1 LKVEF
6 VREENRNLIL
16 AIVLSL
22 LVFLGWDYFVTRPQ
36 ALKQK
41 AVAEAQAKLRKP
53 SATATTA
60 DVGATPVASA
70 ASAVQSREAAIGL
83 GRRIN
88 IKSTT
93 LQGSINLKGARL
105 DDLVMVKH
113 RETIK
118 KDSSA
123 VVLLSPSGTQH
134 PYFLEAGWLGQNMRL
149 PDSNSIWTADKAE
162 LTPTKPVT
170 LSWNNGAGL
179 IFTQKIALD
188 EQYLFTVT
196 QSVINRSAAPVTLA
210 AYGLISRTKPAKLEG
225 GYTVHEGAIGAFGK
239 LVEVD
244 YDEVGVSGPED
255 VPVEDMRGGRGWFGF
270 TDKYWLTALIGTDGT
285 AMEAN
290 VRNPDA
296 AAVRYQAELKFAPQ
310 TIAPGKVGATDLRLF
325 AGAKEVAVI
334 NAYQSSL
341 KLFKFD
347 YAIDWGWYPFLTKPF
362 FSVLHWLYTL
372 FNNFGVAIICLTLI
386 VKAIMFPLA
395 YKGYKSMARMKLV
408 QPKIKELQARYKDDK
423 AAMQKAQI
431 ELFAKEK
438 INPIGGCLPLLPQ
451 IPVFYALYKVLF
463 ISLEMRHQ
471 PFALWIKD
479 LSAPDPLTPV
489 NLFGLLPFTPPIF
502 LAIGVLP
509 ILYAITFHFQMKLQ
523 PQTGLDPAQ
532 QQVFKFMPWIFMF
545 MFASFSA
552 GLVLYWT
559 VSNILSI
566 IQQWALMKMDE
577 KSETNV
583 KPAAT

>member
-1 LKVEF
+1 VGEN
-6 VREENRNLIL
+6 NRNMIL

-22 LVFLGWDYFVTRPQ
+22 IVFLGWDYFVMRPQ

-53 SATATTA
+53 SAASAEVGAAPVAGATTTLQSRDA
-60 DVGATPVASA
+60 VVAS
-70 ASAVQSREAAIGL
+70 GN
-83 GRRIN
+83 RIT
-88 IKSTT
+88 IKSAT

-105 DDLVMVKH
+105 DDLTMIKH

-118 KDSSA
+118 KNAPA
-123 VVLLSPSGTQH
+123 VTLLSPSGTRH
-134 PYFLEAGWLGQNMRL
+134 PYFLEAGWLGQNMKL
-149 PDSNSIWTADKAE
+149 PDANSVWTADSAQ
-162 LTPTKPVT
+162 LTPTTPVT

-179 IFTQKIALD
+179 TFVQKISLD
-188 EQYLFTVT
+188 TRYLFTVT
-196 QSVINRSAAPVTLA
+196 QSVVNRSAAPATVA
-210 AYGLISRTKPAKLEG
+210 SYGLVSRTKPDKLEG
-225 GYTVHEGAIGAFGK
+225 GYTVHEGAIGAFSK
-239 LVEVD
+239 LLEID
-244 YDEVGVSGPED
+244 YDEIATTGPED
-255 VPVEDMRGGRGWFGF
+255 QAAEELRGNRGWFGF
-270 TDKYWLTALIGTDGT
+270 TDKYWLTALINTSAATVD
-285 AMEAN
+285 AN
-290 VRNPDA
+290 VRNPDGA
-296 AAVRYQAELKFAPQ
+296 GVRYQAELKFAAT
-310 TIAPGKVGATDLRLF
+310 TIAPGKIGSTTLQMF
-325 AGAKEVAVI
+325 AGAKEVETI
-334 NAYQSSL
+334 NAYEKSL
-341 KLFKFD
+341 GLFKFD

-362 FSVLHWLYTL
+362 FSLLHWLYGIL
-372 FNNFGVAIICLTLI
+372 GNFGVAIIVLTLI
-386 VKAIMFPLA
+386 VKAVMFPLA
-395 YKGYKSMARMKLV
+395 YKGYHSMAKMKLI
-408 QPKIKELQARYKDDK
+408 QPKIKALQERYKDDK

-431 ELFAKEK
+431 ELFSKEK
-438 INPIGGCLPLLPQ
+438 INPVGGCLPLLPQ

-489 NLFGLLPFTPPIF
+489 NLFGLLPFTPPLF

-532 QQVFKFMPWIFMF
+532 QQIFKFMPWIFMF

-566 IQQWALMKMDE
+566 LQQWALMRMDE
-577 KSETNV
+577 KKQANA
-583 KPAAT
+583 KPAAS

>member
-1 LKVEF
+1 VGEN
-6 VREENRNLIL
+6 NRNLIL

-22 LVFLGWDYFVTRPQ
+22 MVFLGWDYFVMRPQ

-53 SATATTA
+53 SATAATGTA
-60 DVGATPVASA
+60 DVGDTPVASA
-70 ASAVQSREAAIGL
+70 GSAAQSRDAAIAASS
-83 GRRIN
+83 RVK
-88 IKSTT
+88 IKSATV
-93 LQGSINLKGARL
+93 QGSINLKGARL

-118 KDSSA
+118 KDSPA
-123 VVLLSPSGTQH
+123 VILLSPSGTQH

-149 PDSNSIWTADKAE
+149 PDANSVWNADGAQ
-162 LTPTKPVT
+162 LTPATPVT
-170 LSWNNGAGL
+170 LSWSNGAGVT
-179 IFTQKIALD
+179 FVQKIALD
-188 EQYLFTVT
+188 ELYLFTVT
-196 QSVINRSAAPVTLA
+196 QSVINQSAAPVTVA
-210 AYGLISRTKPAKLEG
+210 SYGLISRTKPDKLEG

-239 LVEVD
+239 LLEID
-244 YDEVGVSGPED
+244 YDEIGATGPD
-255 VPVEDMRGGRGWFGF
+255 DTKPDDLRGSRGWFGF
-270 TDKYWLTALIGTDGT
+270 TDKFWLTALIGTDAG
-285 AMEAN
+285 ALEAN

-296 AAVRYQAELKFAPQ
+296 VGGRYQAELKFAPQ
-310 TIAPGKVGATDLRLF
+310 NIAPGKVGSTILRLF

-334 NAYQSSL
+334 NSYQTSL
-341 KLFKFD
+341 TLFKFD

-362 FSVLHWLYTL
+362 FALLHWLYTL
-372 FNNFGVAIICLTLI
+372 SGNFGVAIICLTLI
-386 VKAIMFPLA
+386 VKVVMFPLA

-423 AAMQKAQI
+423 VAMQKAQI
-431 ELFAKEK
+431 ELFSKEK
-438 INPIGGCLPLLPQ
+438 INPVGGCLPLLPQ

-489 NLFGLLPFTPPIF
+489 NLFGLLPFTPPLF

-523 PQTGLDPAQ
+523 PQTGMDPAQ

-577 KSETNV
+577 KNLANA
-583 KPAAT
+583 KPAVP